1 MNLLLRVLALA
12 TVLLGSGCASLS
24 HAERDRAQAIAV
36 QARSAQVDC
45 QRADRCA
52 QDSPLRA
59 LAAAHSANRPKRSRC
74 ITPPCSMK
82 ARAPWSPA

>member
-1 MNLLLRVLALA
+1 MTLLLRLLALA

-24 HAERDRAQAIAV
+24 HAERDRAEAIAV
-36 QARSAQVDC
+36 QARSTVVGC

-59 LAAAHSANRPKRSRC
+59 LAGRAFTESTPNSRAT
-74 ITPPCSMK
+74 TPPCST
-82 ARAPWSPA
+82 RAKVRWWRA